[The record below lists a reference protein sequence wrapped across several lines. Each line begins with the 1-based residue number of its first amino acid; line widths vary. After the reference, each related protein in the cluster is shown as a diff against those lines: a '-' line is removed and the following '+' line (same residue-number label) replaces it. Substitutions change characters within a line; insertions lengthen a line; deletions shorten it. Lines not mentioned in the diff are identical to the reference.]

1 MSCSPSAPGG
11 APNLDIDPS
20 SLSCGTVIH
29 EYLML
34 SIIAF
39 VVVHVVEVIRAR

>member
-1 MSCSPSAPGG
+1 MSCLPSAPGG

-29 EYLML
+29 EYFML
-34 SIIAF
+34 GMIAF
-39 VVVHVVEVIRAR
+39 IVDVVEVIRAR